1 MELTVNLTTKLLVD
15 TTESLL
21 SSIYSELLPRDDMS
35 LAFAL
40 HFTGKE
46 FGYVPTC
53 NRRLL
58 ETAGFRSLQKTA
70 REAEATRNRSQLDL
84 TLAIRQ
90 AEGHSASMPEPRS

>member
-1 MELTVNLTTKLLVD
+1 MEEVMRFSRAWGVRALTAFVFSH
-15 TTESLL
+15 E
-21 SSIYSELLPRDDMS
+21 PREPEP
-35 LAFAL
+35 AQ
-40 HFTGKE
+40 GKE

-90 AEGHSASMPEPRS
+90 AEGHSAIMPEPRS